1 MLFRKRDKRRA
12 CVIGLDGVPCWLLER
27 LAQQGVMP
35 RTAAIVR
42 DGELSAL
49 KAALPPISSVSWT
62 SFMTGANPG
71 EHGIFGFTDVEP
83 QSYRLRFP
91 LFPEVAVPTLWDR
104 LGKAGKRCAVMNQ
117 PATYPARPIPGALV
131 SGFVALDLAKSV
143 VPPAYLK
150 PLRDLGYRI
159 DVDTKTARENPDS
172 LLADID
178 ATHAIRRRA
187 GEWLWDREEWDYFQ
201 FVVTGT
207 DRLHHFLWQA
217 VESAEGGRHARA
229 MAYYRAV
236 DELVGEFWDRFHKGR
251 SGDREGEGFFLL
263 SDHGFCALRQEVR
276 LNAWLREAGYLEYRA
291 DDPST
296 VADISDTTRA
306 FALDPGRIH
315 LNVKG
320 RFGRGCVEAA
330 QAPALRAE
338 IAARLR
344 DLRFEG
350 EPVVRQVFT
359 REEAY
364 HGPRADLGP
373 DLVVLTHNGFDIK
386 GTTKG
391 KEVFGTTHFQ
401 GMHTWD
407 DALVWSALPV
417 KADPEI
423 ADLAS
428 VIEGWVTG

>member
-1 MLFRKRDKRRA
+1 MLFRRREKKRA
-12 CVIGLDGVPCWLLER
+12 CVVGLDGVPHWLLAR

-35 RTAAIVR
+35 RAAAILK
-42 DGELSAL
+42 GGTLTPL
-49 KAALPPISSVSWT
+49 KAPLPPISSVSWS

-71 EHGIFGFTDVEP
+71 EHGIFGFTDIEP
-83 QSYRLRFP
+83 QRYRLRFP
-91 LFPEVAVPTLWDR
+91 LFSDLAVPTFWDR

-117 PATYPARPIPGALV
+117 PATYPARAIPGALI
-131 SGFVALDLAKSV
+131 SGFVALDLPKSV
-143 VPPAYLK
+143 VPPTYLK
-150 PLRDLGYRI
+150 PLQDLGYRI
-159 DVDTKTARENPDS
+159 DVETKTAREDPDG
-172 LLADID
+172 LLDDID

-187 GEWLWDREEWDYFQ
+187 GAWLWEREEWDYFQ

-207 DRLHHFLWQA
+207 DRLHHFLWHA
-217 VESAEGGRHARA
+217 VERGDDPRHARA

-236 DELVGEFWDRFHKGR
+236 DEVIGDVWDRFHTGR
-251 SGDREGEGFFLL
+251 SGDHEGEGFFLL
-263 SDHGFCALRQEVR
+263 SDHGFCALRREVR
-276 LNAWLREAGYLEYRA
+276 LNAWLREAGYLGYRT
-291 DDPST
+291 DDPTT
-296 VADISDTTRA
+296 VADISDETRA
-306 FALDPGRIH
+306 FTLDPGRIY

-320 RFGRGCVEAA
+320 RFGRGSVEAA
-330 QAPALRAE
+330 EAPALRAE
-338 IAARLR
+338 IAAKLR

-364 HGPRADLGP
+364 HGPRTHLGP
-373 DLVVLTHNGFDIK
+373 DLIVLAHNGFDVK

-391 KEVFGTTHFQ
+391 KEVFGATHFQ

-407 DALVWSALPV
+407 DALAWSALPV

-428 VIEGWVTG
+428 VIEGWVMG